1 MNQAVYSPQNEGHFG
16 LAYQAYAHFTSPIR
30 RYPDLLVHRAIRSV
44 IRGPR
49 QTNTVIRVEGAP
61 VDPPSKWCPYT
72 FEQMLELGEH
82 CSMTERRADEAT
94 RDVESWLK
102 CEFMSDKLGETFE
115 GTIASVTQFGL
126 FVRLDAFYVE
136 GLVHVTSLPSDYY
149 HYEAE
154 KHRLKG
160 ERTGTTYRLGDGLTV
175 QVARVDMD
183 DRKIDFSLTDDKPR
197 PRRQP
202 RKRRSGDTNEAA
214 APKGDAAPKKDKP
227 KDKPPTRRGPR
238 RTRQSSPKRG

>member
-1 MNQAVYSPQNEGHFG
+1 
-16 LAYQAYAHFTSPIR
+16 
-30 RYPDLLVHRAIRSV
+30 
-44 IRGPR
+44 
-49 QTNTVIRVEGAP
+49 
-61 VDPPSKWCPYT
+61 
-72 FEQMLELGEH
+72 
-82 CSMTERRADEAT
+82 
-94 RDVESWLK
+94 
-102 CEFMSDKLGETFE
+102 MSDKLGETFD

-126 FVRLDAFYVE
+126 FVRLDEFYVE

-183 DRKIDFSLTDDKPR
+183 DRKIDFGLGDEKPR

-202 RKRRSGDTNEAA
+202 RKSRGGEEGAKANAGGSKTSNAKASNTKGSGDRPSKSE
-214 APKGDAAPKKDKP
+214 KP
-227 KDKPPTRRGPR
+227 ATRRGPR
-238 RTRQSSPKRG
+238 RTRNGPRKPSPNKG